1 MAGRM
6 ALRLPPGP
14 STAGRCPSG
23 ASFSAAVMVP
33 GALGLQE
40 GGYVLVG
47 AALGIPGEAAL
58 ALALV
63 KRARELALGLPSL
76 VAWQWLGLN
85 KGED

>member
-1 MAGRM
+1 M
-6 ALRLPPGP
+6 LKLLN
-14 STAGRCPSG
+14 
-23 ASFSAAVMVP
+23 ASIGLELSLAMESVIFAVRSAAFMVP
-33 GALGLQE
+33 GALGIQE

-76 VAWQWLGLN
+76 VAWQWLG
-85 KGED
+85 KDSA